1 MQPDSQT
8 PPQEDAKPAPQ
19 EELGSADVNA
29 QQENEV
35 LLEWSIEDNKP
46 DHHNTTWYIIL
57 GVIGFAIILAAILTQ
72 VWVLIPLG
80 ILVPWAITIY
90 ANRGIGDHTYQLE
103 TYSFSID
110 GKSHA
115 YQDYKSFFI
124 VENANVATFE
134 LIPNQRFG
142 QLATIHAGSDDAEDV
157 VEILASVLPES
168 EPQGYVGES
177 FFRRLKF

>member
-8 PPQEDAKPAPQ
+8 PPQENAVQPSAEEQDATSAEAP
-19 EELGSADVNA
+19 
-29 QQENEV
+29 QENEV
-35 LLEWSIEDNKP
+35 LLQWSVADNKP
-46 DHHNTTWYIIL
+46 DHHNTTWYVVL
-57 GVIGFAIILAAILTQ
+57 GIIGFAIILAAILTR

-80 ILVPWAITIY
+80 VLVPWALTIY

-115 YQDYKSFFI
+115 YRDYKSFFI
-124 VENANVATFE
+124 IENANVATFE

-142 QLATIHAGSDDAEDV
+142 QLATIHAGADEAEDV